1 MHAVLRKAVLLVVAL
16 LTVGVIFQ
24 AFALESATAAG
35 PAAKGQ
41 NCRLEKQCRWVNF
54 RQICTY
60 VRVCR

>member
-16 LTVGVIFQ
+16 STVGVIFQ

-35 PAAKGQ
+35 PAGKGQ

>member
-1 MHAVLRKAVLLVVAL
+1 MHFVLRKAVLFVVAL

-24 AFALESATAAG
+24 EPATAAG

>member
-1 MHAVLRKAVLLVVAL
+1 MHAVLQKAVLLVVAL

-24 AFALESATAAG
+24 AFTLERAVAAG
-35 PAAKGQ
+35 PAPRGQ

>member
-1 MHAVLRKAVLLVVAL
+1 MHAVLRKAALLIIAP
-16 LTVGVIFQ
+16 LTVGAIVH
-24 AFALESATAAG
+24 AFALEPATAAG
-35 PAAKGQ
+35 AAKGQ